1 MYNHKANWKKIQSN
15 FSVKDICDDS
25 ALFKNY
31 YLKHNDNLIN
41 LDIDR
46 AYKVAFMNQTKVQD
60 LDYKEQFWI
69 DNLKSKINLVKT
81 PYSDLS

>member
-1 MYNHKANWKKIQSN
+1 MIEQLEKKIQLH
-15 FSVKDICDDS
+15 FSVKDISDES
-25 ALFKNY
+25 ALFKHY
-31 YLKHNDNLIN
+31 YSKHNDTLIN